1 MCDKCHTYICMK
13 QIPNPP
19 ELVLL
24 KALWAH
30 GALPVRKLHEICAS
44 DLAWSFSSTRKTLER
59 MSDKGFVRVSKQGA
73 PAKVSAN
80 ISKTTTL
87 AGMAREFFGR
97 VLEVDGPLPT
107 STFTGSTLLSDEELD
122 ELEGL
127 LGTRDTR

>member
-1 MCDKCHTYICMK
+1 MKHT
-13 QIPNPP
+13 PNPP
-19 ELVLL
+19 ELILL
-24 KALWAH
+24 KALWRH
-30 GALPVRKLHEICAS
+30 GNLSVRRLHEVCAD

-59 MSDKGFVRVSKQGA
+59 MGDKGFVRISKQNG
-73 PAKVSAN
+73 PAQVSAN

-107 STFTGSTLLSDEELD
+107 SAFTGSTLLSDEELD

-127 LGTRDTR
+127 LGGYR

>member
-1 MCDKCHTYICMK
+1 MK
-13 QIPNPP
+13 YIPNPP

-24 KALWAH
+24 KALWSH
-30 GALPVRKLHEICAS
+30 GALPVRRLHEICAV

-59 MSDKGFVRVSKQGA
+59 MDDKGFITISKGDG

-80 ISKTTTL
+80 VSKTATL

-97 VLEVDGPLPT
+97 VLEVDGPLPA
-107 STFTGSTLLSDEELD
+107 STFTGSTLLTDEELD

-127 LGTRDTR
+127 LGAQDKR

>member
-1 MCDKCHTYICMK
+1 MK
-13 QIPNPP
+13 HIPNPP
-19 ELVLL
+19 ELILL
-24 KALWAH
+24 KALWQH
-30 GALPVRKLHEICAS
+30 GDLPVRKLHEICAN

-59 MSDKGFVRVSKQGA
+59 MGDNVGGKGFVTISKQNG

-87 AGMAREFFGR
+87 AQMAREFFGR
-97 VLEVDGPLPT
+97 VLEVDGPLPA

-127 LGTRDTR
+127 LGTQDTR

>member
-1 MCDKCHTYICMK
+1 MK
-13 QIPNPP
+13 HIPNPP

-24 KALWAH
+24 KALWRH
-30 GALPVRKLHEICAS
+30 GALPVRSLHEKCAD

-59 MSDKGFVRVSKQGA
+59 MGDKGFVSISKQGG
-73 PAKVSAN
+73 PAHVSAK
-80 ISKTTTL
+80 ISKTTAL

-97 VLEVDGPLPT
+97 VLEVDGPLPA

-127 LGTRDTR
+127 LGTQDIR